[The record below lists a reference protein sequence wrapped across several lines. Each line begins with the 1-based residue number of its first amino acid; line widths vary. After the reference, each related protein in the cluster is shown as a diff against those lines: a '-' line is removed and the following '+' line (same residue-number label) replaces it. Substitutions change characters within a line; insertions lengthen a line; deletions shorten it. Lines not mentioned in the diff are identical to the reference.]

1 MKWVALLTTR
11 RGFVCTDVGIYGF
24 EGRSWSMYIIDKG
37 YVILSI
43 LACAAFYGALVV
55 APA

>member
-43 LACAAFYGALVV
+43 LACAAFYGAMVV